1 MTYYLKYIL
10 YYIMKYL
17 FIDIR
22 KSDEVYSRRFG
33 LSNAYSTYNIPMNMI
48 RFNDRQIVKH
58 LEYVDVI
65 YIVCGSGSRSKFIKD
80 KYFSDYENIKVSK
93 NLQFKNL
100 KSGKQMVKLSDN
112 EHIETAV
119 IGDGQFNLYSIT
131 RITQLLLG
139 SIIVLLAGYTYLMIY
154 KNKKYNTI
162 PLIILILFGIMAVI
176 NGVTSTCTITN
187 VFMNYLN

>member
-1 MTYYLKYIL
+1 
-10 YYIMKYL
+10 MKYL

-65 YIVCGSGSRSKFIKD
+65 YIVCGTGSRSKFIKD
-80 KYFSDYENIKVSK
+80 KYFSNYENIKVSN

-100 KSGKQMVKLSDN
+100 KNGKQLVKLSDN

-119 IGDGQFNLYSIT
+119 IDDGQFNLY
-131 RITQLLLG
+131 RIRR
-139 SIIVLLAGYTYLMIY
+139 V
-154 KNKKYNTI
+154 
-162 PLIILILFGIMAVI
+162 
-176 NGVTSTCTITN
+176 
-187 VFMNYLN
+187 